1 MIIMKRISSLLAG
14 AVLLS
19 SPIAA
24 SAADLAVKAPPVT
37 PMAAVYDWTGFY
49 LGINGGYGWGSQ
61 DPLAV
66 LTNRFDRSS
75 FSMSGGV
82 FGGTAG
88 AQIQKGH
95 VVLGVE
101 GDIDWANISGSGTMT
116 PTIAGQAAPITLNIA
131 SKTDAIATARMR
143 FGGAF
148 DNLLVYGTAGAAFLH
163 ETANGTSVAGS
174 PCGAAGVLPN
184 CTGSIWRPGLAAGL
198 GAEYAFANNWTVKGE
213 YLYIVGA
220 GTGVSKDEINLFRVG
235 VNMKF

>member
-1 MIIMKRISSLLAG
+1 MKSISNFLAAAALL
-14 AVLLS
+14 L

-24 SAADLAVKAPPVT
+24 SAADFSVKAPPVP
-37 PMAAVYDWTGFY
+37 PMQAVYDWTGFY

-66 LTNRFDRSS
+66 LTNQFDRSS
-75 FSMSGGV
+75 FNMTGGV
-82 FGGTAG
+82 FGGTVG
-88 AQIQKGH
+88 AQMQKGH

-101 GDIDWANISGSGTMT
+101 GDIDWANISGSGIIT
-116 PTIAGQAAPITLNIA
+116 PTIAGVAAPITLNIA
-131 SKTDAIATARMR
+131 NKTDAVATARMR

-163 ETANGTSVAGS
+163 ETANGSSVAGAA
-174 PCGAAGVLPN
+174 CGTAGVLPS
-184 CTGSIWRPGLAAGL
+184 CSGSIWRPGLAAGL
-198 GAEYAFANNWTVKGE
+198 GAEYAFAQNWTVKGE
-213 YLYIVGA
+213 YLYIMGI

>member
-1 MIIMKRISSLLAG
+1 MKSISKYLAG
-14 AVLLS
+14 AALLLS
-19 SPIAA
+19 PLAANAADMSMPAKAPMTPIA
-24 SAADLAVKAPPVT
+24 T
-37 PMAAVYDWTGFY
+37 VYDWTGFY
-49 LGINGGYGWGSQ
+49 LGINGGYGWGRQ

-66 LTNRFDRSS
+66 LTDRFDRSS
-75 FSMSGGV
+75 FDMSGGM
-82 FGGTAG
+82 FGGTLG

-101 GDIDWANISGSGTMT
+101 GDIDWANISGSGIMT
-116 PTIAGQAAPITLNIA
+116 PAIAGVPAPITLNMTN
-131 SKTDAIATARMR
+131 KTDAVATARMR

-163 ETANGTSVAGS
+163 ETSNGSSVAGAA
-174 PCGAAGVLPN
+174 CGTAGVLTS

-198 GAEYAFANNWTVKGE
+198 GAEYAFAQNWTVKGE

-220 GTGVSKDEINLFRVG
+220 GTGASKDELNLFRVG

>member
-1 MIIMKRISSLLAG
+1 MKSISKFLAG
-14 AVLLS
+14 AALLLS
-19 SPIAA
+19 PLAA
-24 SAADLAVKAPPVT
+24 SAADMSVPVKAPVA
-37 PMAAVYDWTGFY
+37 PMVAIYDWTGFY

-66 LTNRFDRSS
+66 LTTRFDRSS
-75 FSMSGGV
+75 FNMTGGV

-101 GDIDWANISGSGTMT
+101 GDIDWANISGSGIMT
-116 PTIAGQAAPITLNIA
+116 PTIAGQAAGITLNIA

-148 DNLLVYGTAGAAFLH
+148 DTLLVYATAGAAFLH
-163 ETANGTSVAGS
+163 ETAAGSSVAGAA
-174 PCGAAGVLPN
+174 CGTAGVLPS
-184 CTGSIWRPGLAAGL
+184 CSGSIWRPGLAAGL
-198 GAEYAFANNWTVKGE
+198 GAEYAFAHNWTVKGE

-220 GTGVSKDEINLFRVG
+220 GTGVSKDEINLLRLG